1 MTFCACFPSFSI
13 MFYRFIYVVL
23 CIRTLFL
30 FYGCVIFCFIYS
42 SVDEHV
48 NCFHFLAIVWGPV
61 KLFSKVI
68 VWFCIPTSSVWRF
81 VSMFPNTYY
90 LPFFFLLQSSFC
102 SSHFLVVCPF
112 WNLGAFVSLYPYLHF
127 FNSGVCLAPLHF
139 PFPTPYPR
147 NFLKA
152 VNQGS
157 CRAHLI
163 GFLSLWE
170 HCPLL
175 SDIQYLENPPFM

>member
-90 LPFFFLLQSSFC
+90 LPFFFIAVIFLQLSLL
-102 SSHFLVVCPF
+102 
-112 WNLGAFVSLYPYLHF
+112 GSLP
-127 FNSGVCLAPLHF
+127 
-139 PFPTPYPR
+139 
-147 NFLKA
+147 FLKSRCLCLTIPLSPFL
-152 VNQGS
+152 QFRSLPGS
-157 CRAHLI
+157 TA
-163 GFLSLWE
+163 FSLP
-170 HCPLL
+170 HTI
-175 SDIQYLENPPFM
+175 S